1 MEETITGIITS
12 LGFSSIESFMALLV
26 VGLAVIGALIVVITF
41 RPLMEYYPYTYP
53 NSRVRAKI
61 GKIFNDKQLTE
72 LPVHLGSKQGTQ
84 PVKSRNCKTE
94 GTLGINQLPIRI
106 LLHRRDLNFRAHGEN
121 GKDPRHDAERVQ
133 GSV

>member
-72 LPVHLGSKQGTQ
+72 FFVRARQRFLFCCTTKKNAIRRWKLLCGSGFLSFHIEM
-84 PVKSRNCKTE
+84 PCVDRFE
-94 GTLGINQLPIRI
+94 VR
-106 LLHRRDLNFRAHGEN
+106 
-121 GKDPRHDAERVQ
+121 
-133 GSV
+133 